1 MSRREETGLEDEF
14 APILPGPGASDYE
27 RYLRTDELLSLQKGP
42 DEWVHRDELLFQTV
56 HQSSELW
63 LKHATAE
70 VEEAG
75 PETVTARSAL
85 ARTAADDD
93 ARVVVLQAEG
103 PHFCAGADV
112 SGGGRRAP
120 EGATLRP
127 PWEELTFIRNL
138 MKPTIAAVHG
148 GCVGGGQRLVFPCDL
163 IFCSEDAFFLDPL
176 ASMGIGGI
184 QAPLHVWLYGERVAK
199 EMLYAGERVPAARLC
214 AMGSVNRL
222 YPPERLHAETLAFAR
237 HVAEVDPGAL
247 RQAKRAVNT
256 TLDIMG
262 QHYIVNR
269 FAELL
274 DDMPSPRLPPSAPG

>member
-1 MSRREETGLEDEF
+1 MSTRVPAGHDDPSVTYKRDGSVGLITIDRPPVNAYDER
-14 APILPGPGASDYE
+14 LHW
-27 RYLRTDELLSLQKGP
+27 ELDQC
-42 DEWVHRDELLFQTV
+42 WQR
-56 HQSSELW
+56 
-63 LKHATAE
+63 A
-70 VEEAG
+70 
-75 PETVTARSAL
+75 
-85 ARTAADDD
+85 AADDD